1 MYLEHF
7 GLKEMPFALTPNT
20 AFLYE
25 HAGHSE
31 ALNVLLVALRG
42 GEGFIKIVGEVGT
55 GKTLLCRTLLNV
67 LGDEFFTAYIPNPLL
82 TPLGLQVAVAEE
94 LGLNPPQE
102 IEGHQLI
109 KLIYSRLI
117 ELNAAGKRVALLL
130 DEAQALPPES
140 LEAVRLL
147 SNLETET
154 SKLLQI
160 VLFGQPELDDVMAK
174 PSLRQLKQR
183 ISFSYEL
190 QSLDRVKLEGFVS
203 YRLAVAG
210 CDAQDLFTP
219 GALDLLQRGSRG
231 IPRLVAILS
240 HKALMAAF
248 GRGDHQI
255 KRLHVRH
262 AIRDTE
268 DAGRLPWGPRRR
280 NGSRWRGLKAAL
292 SGFRLGQPGSGTQ

>member
-130 DEAQALPPES
+130 DEAQALAPES

-160 VLFGQPELDDVMAK
+160 VLFGQPELDDVLAK
-174 PSLRQLKQR
+174 PSLRQLTQR

-190 QSLDRVKLEGFVS
+190 QPLDRVKLEGFVS

-210 CDAQDLFTP
+210 GLF
-219 GALDLLQRGSRG
+219 
-231 IPRLVAILS
+231 
-240 HKALMAAF
+240 H
-248 GRGDHQI
+248 
-255 KRLHVRH
+255 
-262 AIRDTE
+262 
-268 DAGRLPWGPRRR
+268 
-280 NGSRWRGLKAAL
+280 RWR
-292 SGFRLGQPGSGTQ
+292 R

>member
-25 HAGHSE
+25 HTGHRE
-31 ALNVLLVALRG
+31 ALNVLMVALRG

-55 GKTLLCRTLLNV
+55 GKTLLCRTLLDS

-94 LGLNPPQE
+94 LGLKPPQQ

-109 KLIYSRLI
+109 KLIYARLI
-117 ELNAAGKRVALLL
+117 ELNAAGKKVALLL
-130 DEAQALPPES
+130 DEAQALAPES

-154 SKLLQI
+154 SKLLQV
-160 VLFGQPELDDVMAK
+160 VLFGQPELDAVLARS
-174 PSLRQLKQR
+174 SLRQLKQR

-190 QSLDRVKLEGFVS
+190 QPLDRIKLEGFVT

-210 CDAQDLFTP
+210 CDRHDLFTP
-219 GALDLLQRGSRG
+219 GALDVLYRGSRG

-248 GRGDHQI
+248 GRGDQEI
-255 KRLHVRH
+255 KRRHVRQ
-262 AIRDTE
+262 AVKDTE
-268 DAGRLPWGPRRR
+268 DAGPSPWPRRPR
-280 NGSRWRGLKAAL
+280 GGSRLGSLKAAL
-292 SGFRLGQPGSGTQ
+292 SGLGLGHSGGGGQ

>member
-7 GLKEMPFALTPNT
+7 GSKEMPFALTPNT

-42 GEGFIKIVGEVGT
+42 GEGFIKIVGDVGT
-55 GKTLLCRTLLNV
+55 GKTLLCRTLLDV

-94 LGLNPPQE
+94 LGLNPAQE

-130 DEAQALPPES
+130 DEAQALAPES

-160 VLFGQPELDDVMAK
+160 VLFGQPELDDVLAK

-190 QSLDRVKLEGFVS
+190 QALDRVKLEGFVS

-210 CDAQDLFTP
+210 GDAPDLFTP

-240 HKALMAAF
+240 HKALMVAF

-268 DAGRLPWGPRRR
+268 DAGRLPWGSRRR
-280 NGSRWRGLKAAL
+280 DGSRWRGLKAAL
-292 SGFRLGQPGSGTQ
+292 SGFRLGPPGCGTQ

>member
-25 HAGHSE
+25 HAGHRE

-55 GKTLLCRTLLNV
+55 GKTLLCRTLLAT
-67 LGDEFFTAYIPNPLL
+67 LGDDFFTAYIPNPLL
-82 TPLGLQVAVAEE
+82 TPLGLQIAVAEE
-94 LGLNPPQE
+94 LGLNPAQA

-109 KLIYSRLI
+109 KLIYARLM
-117 ELNAAGKRVALLL
+117 ELNAAGKKVALLL
-130 DEAQALPPES
+130 DEAQALAPES
-140 LEAVRLL
+140 LEALRLL

-154 SKLLQI
+154 SKLLQV
-160 VLFGQPELDDVMAK
+160 VLFGQPELDTVLGK
-174 PSLRQLKQR
+174 SCLRQLKQR

-190 QSLDRVKLEGFVS
+190 QPLDRVKLEGFVA

-210 CDAQDLFTP
+210 CDGEDLFTP
-219 GALDLLQRGSRG
+219 GALDVLHRGSRG

-248 GRGDHQI
+248 GRGEYQI
-255 KRLHVRH
+255 KRRHVRQ

-268 DAGRLPWGPRRR
+268 DAGPPPWRRR
-280 NGSRWRGLKAAL
+280 LRDGSRLRNLKAA
-292 SGFRLGQPGSGTQ
+292 FRGIALGHPGSETP